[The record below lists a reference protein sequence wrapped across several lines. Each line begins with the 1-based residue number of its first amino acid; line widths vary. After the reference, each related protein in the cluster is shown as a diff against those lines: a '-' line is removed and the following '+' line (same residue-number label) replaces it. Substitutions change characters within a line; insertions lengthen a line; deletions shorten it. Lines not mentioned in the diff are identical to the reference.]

1 MKQIPSSLRAWFV
14 LHFMVDY
21 LFAIPLFIAPAWL
34 LSFFGFTV
42 IDPVT
47 ARLVAAAL
55 FAVGGISLLSRNE
68 SVNVYNSLLKL
79 KIIWSVS
86 AIAGLLLSLWQGASA
101 LLWPVVLVFGLFCG
115 IWSYYFWRLR

>member
-1 MKQIPSSLRAWFV
+1 MKQLPSSLRTWFV
-14 LHFMVDY
+14 IHFVVDY
-21 LFAIPLFIAPAWL
+21 LFAIPLFIAPRWF
-34 LSFFGFTV
+34 LSFFGFTI

-68 SVNVYNSLLKL
+68 SVGTYKALLKL

-86 AIAGLLLSLWQGASA
+86 AIAGLLVSLWQGAPV
-101 LLWPVVLVFGLFCG
+101 LLWLIALVFGLFCG
-115 IWSYYFWRLR
+115 IWSYYFWKLR

>member
-1 MKQIPSSLRAWFV
+1 MKQVPASLRIWFTI
-14 LHFMVDY
+14 HFIVDY
-21 LFAIPLFIAPAWL
+21 LFAIPLFIVPAWF

-55 FAVGGISLLSRNE
+55 MGIGGISLLSRKE
-68 SVNVYNSLLKL
+68 SINVYNSLLKL

-86 AIAGLLLSLWQGASA
+86 AIAGLLLSFGMA
-101 LLWPVVLVFGLFCG
+101 LQFYCGWLF
-115 IWSYYFWRLR
+115 

>member
-1 MKQIPSSLRAWFV
+1 MKQVPSSLRTWFV
-14 LHFMVDY
+14 IHFIVDY
-21 LFAIPLFIAPAWL
+21 LFATPLFIAPTWFLSL
-34 LSFFGFTV
+34 LGFTV

-68 SVNVYNSLLKL
+68 SVNIYNSLLKL

-86 AIAGLLLSLWQGASA
+86 AIAGLLLSLWQGAPV
-101 LLWPVVLVFGLFCG
+101 LLWPIVLVFMLFCG
-115 IWSYYFWRLR
+115 IWSYYLWKLR

>member
-1 MKQIPSSLRAWFV
+1 MKQVPSSLRTWFTI
-14 LHFMVDY
+14 HFVVDY
-21 LFAIPLFIAPAWL
+21 LFAIPLFIAPAWF
-34 LSFFGFTV
+34 LSLFGFTV

-68 SVNVYNSLLKL
+68 SVDAYKALLKL

-86 AIAGLLLSLWQGASA
+86 AIAGLLVSLWQGAPKQ
-101 LLWPVVLVFGLFCG
+101 LWLVVLIFALFCG
-115 IWSYYFWRLR
+115 IWSYYFLKLR

>member
-1 MKQIPSSLRAWFV
+1 MKQLPSSLRTWFV
-14 LHFMVDY
+14 IHFVVDY
-21 LFAIPLFIAPAWL
+21 LFAIPLFIAPRWF
-34 LSFFGFTV
+34 LSFFGFTI

-68 SVNVYNSLLKL
+68 SVGTYKALLKL

-86 AIAGLLLSLWQGASA
+86 AIVGLLVSLWQGAPV
-101 LLWPVVLVFGLFCG
+101 LLWLIVIVFALFCG
-115 IWSYYFWRLR
+115 IWSYYFKQL

>member
-21 LFAIPLFIAPAWL
+21 LFAIPLFIAPAWF
-34 LSFFGFTV
+34 LSLFGFTV

-55 FAVGGISLLSRNE
+55 LAVGGISLLSRNE

-79 KIIWSVS
+79 KILWSVS
-86 AIAGLLLSLWQGASA
+86 AITGLLVSLWHGAPV
-101 LLWPVVLVFGLFCG
+101 LLWLAVVVFALFCG
-115 IWSYYFWRLR
+115 IWSYYFWKLR

>member
-21 LFAIPLFIAPAWL
+21 LFAIPLFIAPAWF
-34 LSFFGFTV
+34 LSLFGFTV

-55 FAVGGISLLSRNE
+55 LAVGGISLLSRNE

-79 KIIWSVS
+79 KILWSVS
-86 AIAGLLLSLWQGASA
+86 AITGLLVSLWQGAPA
-101 LLWPVVLVFGLFCG
+101 LLWLAVCAFALFSG
-115 IWSYYFWRLR
+115 IWNYYFWKLR